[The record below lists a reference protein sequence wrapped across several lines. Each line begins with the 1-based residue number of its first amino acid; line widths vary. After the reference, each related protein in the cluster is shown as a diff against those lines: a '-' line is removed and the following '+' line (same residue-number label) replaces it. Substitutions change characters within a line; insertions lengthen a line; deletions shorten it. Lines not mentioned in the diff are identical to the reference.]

1 MQMDRQEADFASLH
15 ELIGRK
21 VSFRGGRGVVVEILE
36 DSPSLVIQAENLAI
50 QPDSFGYARR
60 RSRETCLVE
69 VFDSEGG
76 YDPDF
81 LAMVV
86 EE

>member
-1 MQMDRQEADFASLH
+1 MDGREADFGSLH

-21 VSFRGGRGVVVEILE
+21 VSFRGGRGTIVEILE
-36 DSPSLVIQAENLAI
+36 DGPSLVIQVEDLEI

-60 RSRETCLVE
+60 RSRETRLVE
-69 VFDSEGG
+69 VFDQAGR
-76 YDPDF
+76 YDPEF
-81 LAMVV
+81 LALVV

>member
-1 MQMDRQEADFASLH
+1 MGGREADFGSLH

-21 VSFRGGRGVVVEILE
+21 VSFPGGRGTVVEILE
-36 DSPSLVIQAENLAI
+36 DGPSLVIQAEDLEI
-50 QPDSFGYARR
+50 QPDSLGYARR
-60 RSRETCLVE
+60 RSRETRLVE
-69 VFDSEGG
+69 VFDLAGG

-81 LAMVV
+81 LALVV

>member
-1 MQMDRQEADFASLH
+1 MGGREADFGSLH

-21 VSFRGGRGVVVEILE
+21 VSFRGDRGTVVEILE
-36 DSPSLVIQAENLAI
+36 DGPSLVIQVEDLEI

-60 RSRETCLVE
+60 RSHETRLVE
-69 VFDSEGG
+69 VFDQAGR
-76 YDPDF
+76 YDPEF
-81 LAMVV
+81 LALVV